1 MVFPKRIQC
10 KRSRLIYHDSSFIST
25 DAGIITLQTN
35 TKYSRHLFSATWNLC
50 TWKTLGSAVLN
61 GSPKMPCG
69 KSLRLSSSTAANL
82 AHNRCSMHSEHT
94 LTRAHLTDHQIR
106 TADEQMHKNNGYSLT
121 KTKNND

>member
-1 MVFPKRIQC
+1 MGKQC
-10 KRSRLIYHDSSFIST
+10 LHD
-25 DAGIITLQTN
+25 
-35 TKYSRHLFSATWNLC
+35 
-50 TWKTLGSAVLN
+50 

-106 TADEQMHKNNGYSLT
+106 TADATDAQEQWLLFDQNQKQRLIRVETFERQKHLQKILHRRRNIFLNSP
-121 KTKNND
+121 